1 MIQEDKIK
9 VSINRVKKEY
19 DLDYFKA
26 DRAIITAPFG
36 QKYFNQTIK
45 RLTDSKAV
53 NKLAKKNKILV
64 IIVTSK
70 ETKLAEY
77 PRWLKVIL
85 IDEIPNWLPGNTYQN
100 RFIKWAIPLLF
111 KNIRSSIWLDSDVII
126 TNRSLKL
133 EKLFSRIEKH
143 KFIITKHSSR
153 QSWLDEYDAIIKLER
168 CLHPEKV
175 EKQKDFFES
184 VSLPFDIPVVQSK
197 VMGRAHNSDFE
208 ALYLEV
214 LSQIF
219 RFSERDQLGI
229 IYAMFKTKLRPVIL
243 QEGTMLYTY
252 YSKQINMSSVCFVE
266 TNSRMGYWYQDY
278 RRFWIR
284 MLF

>member
-1 MIQEDKIK
+1 MNQIEKIK
-9 VSINRVKKEY
+9 ASIESVRSEY
-19 DLDYFKA
+19 DFNKYKA

-36 QKYFNQTIK
+36 QKYFNQVIK

-53 NKLAKKNKILV
+53 IKLAKKNKILI

-70 ETKLAEY
+70 ETILAEY
-77 PRWLKVIL
+77 PRWLKVIQ
-85 IDEIPNWLPGNTYQN
+85 IDEIPNWLVGNTYQN

-126 TNRSLKL
+126 TNRSTKL
-133 EKLFSRIEKH
+133 EALFSKIEKH
-143 KFIITKHSSR
+143 KFIITTHSSR
-153 QSWLDEYDAIIKLER
+153 QTWVDEYETIIKLGR
-168 CLHPEKV
+168 CLHLEKI

-197 VMGRAHNSDFE
+197 VMGRAHSLTFE

-219 RFSERDQLGI
+219 SFSERDQLGI
-229 IYAMFKTKLRPVIL
+229 IYAMFKTELQPVIL
-243 QEGTMLYTY
+243 QEGTMLCTY
-252 YSKQINMSSVCFVE
+252 YSKRLKMNSVCFVE
-266 TNSRMGYWYQDY
+266 TNSRMGYWYNDY
-278 RRFWIR
+278 RRFWFR